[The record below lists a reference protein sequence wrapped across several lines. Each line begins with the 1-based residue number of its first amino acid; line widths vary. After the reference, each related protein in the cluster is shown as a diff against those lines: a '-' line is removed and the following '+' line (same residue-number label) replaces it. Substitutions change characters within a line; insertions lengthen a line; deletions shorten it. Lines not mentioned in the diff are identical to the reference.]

1 MKSAFSVMT
10 LVCFLFASG
19 CGEDKILANG
29 AIELSWAIG
38 GSTCGAAGI
47 SLVEVTVYNA
57 EHYNAEQIYSS
68 TTVACELGKIQIPNI
83 PAGAYSVRIDG
94 IHQSTDKPI
103 YEGSALNVE
112 VQPNQVTV
120 VPRINLTEKPGA
132 IDLTWRFETG
142 TLCSFTGVDTV
153 DVSVWDIHSVQV
165 WREILPCDPA
175 IALVAAEK
183 NEPIRALYTDAKGIL
198 IEALY
203 AGSYT
208 VEAQGLMAESGLPTW
223 WAQELQVVVQH
234 GKLTPVDLV
243 LSPCTEDDVCL

>member
-1 MKSAFSVMT
+1 MKSTFSVMT
-10 LVCFLFASG
+10 LVCFLFTSG
-19 CGEDKILANG
+19 CGEDKSLANG

-57 EHYNAEQIYSS
+57 ERIHSS
-68 TTVACELGKIQIPNI
+68 MTVACQLGEIQVPNV
-83 PAGAYSVRIDG
+83 PSGSYSVRIDG
-94 IHQSTDKPI
+94 IQQSTEMPV
-103 YEGSALNVE
+103 YEGSALNVK

-120 VPRINLTEKPGA
+120 VPRIYLAEKPGA

-142 TLCSFTGVDTV
+142 ALCSFSGVDTI
-153 DVSVWDIHSVQV
+153 DVSVWDIHSNRV
-165 WREILPCDPA
+165 WQESLPCDPA
-175 IALVAAEK
+175 IALVQAER
-183 NEPIRALYTDAKGIL
+183 NEPIRALYTDAKGIVIGSL
-198 IEALY
+198 F

-208 VEAQGLMAESGLPTW
+208 VQAHGLLAVNGLPTW

-243 LSPCTEDDVCL
+243 LSPCTEDAVCL